1 VAVGAACGGSVST
14 NGAVD
19 GAVHGA
25 PVTVT
30 DSMAIT
36 GLQTYGGA
44 TAQFVGAFLTNMS
57 GICGILER
65 KGNPPDIKIIGVSVA
80 TTAASIPPGTY
91 RMGYENGFGTQVA
104 YTSDDSTCRTT
115 VNETATT
122 GTVTIKQVTSTT
134 VDGSFDATFSS
145 GDHLSGDF
153 SAPVCPVTLE
163 EAASNMSPCGS

>member
-1 VAVGAACGGSVST
+1 VAVGGACGGSVSA
-14 NGAVD
+14 NGTVD

-44 TAQFVGAFLTNMS
+44 TAQFVGAFLMNMS
-57 GICGILER
+57 GACGIVER
-65 KGNPPDIKIIGVSVA
+65 KGNPPNIKIIGVSVA
-80 TTAASIPPGTY
+80 ASAATIPPGTY
-91 RMGYENGFGTQVA
+91 RIGYENGIGTEVS

-115 VNETATT
+115 VNETANS
-122 GTVTIKQVTSTT
+122 GSVTIKQVTSTT
-134 VDGSFDATFSS
+134 VDGSFDATFAN

-153 SAPVCPVTLE
+153 SAPVCPVTL
-163 EAASNMSPCGS
+163 AQATTNMSPCGS